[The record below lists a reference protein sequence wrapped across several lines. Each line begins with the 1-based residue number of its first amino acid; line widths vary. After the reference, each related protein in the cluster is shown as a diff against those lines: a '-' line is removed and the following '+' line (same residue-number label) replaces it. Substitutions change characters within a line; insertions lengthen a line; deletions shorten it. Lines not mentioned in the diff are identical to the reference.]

1 MKEAFILCYEYPWAA
16 IGLGIFILAFL
27 DKAITYMTIQE
38 RIIDKKIKKI
48 CEERIS
54 KS

>member
-1 MKEAFILCYEYPWAA
+1 MKEAFMLCYEYPWAA
-16 IGLGIFILAFL
+16 IGLGIFILAFM
-27 DKAITYMTIQE
+27 DKTIVVLSIQE

-48 CEERIS
+48 CEEKIS